1 VYLERAVKLNPE
13 RVPLSARDLI
23 GLAERWGI
31 SDDYDRER
39 AVHSATE
46 GELRLLVRSIDETDE
61 ELWDWLVG
69 PEADAPSPSPEYIA
83 MTNLTMA
90 ADSAKLQLTK
100 LTSGDIPER

>member
-1 VYLERAVKLNPE
+1 VYLERVVKLNPD
-13 RVPLSARDLI
+13 RVPRSARNLI

-31 SDDYDRER
+31 SDDYDRET

-46 GELRLLVRSIDETDE
+46 VEWRVLATAIDETADDF
-61 ELWDWLVG
+61 WDWLVG

-90 ADSAKLQLTK
+90 ADSAKLQLSK
-100 LTSGDIPER
+100 LTSGDIA